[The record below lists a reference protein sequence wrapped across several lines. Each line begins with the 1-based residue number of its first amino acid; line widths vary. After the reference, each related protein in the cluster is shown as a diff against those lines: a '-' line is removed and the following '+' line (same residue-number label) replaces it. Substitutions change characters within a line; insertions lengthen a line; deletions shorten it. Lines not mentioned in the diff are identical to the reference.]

1 MTDSKQNEDDTRR
14 DAVMEELR
22 AARERLA
29 AQRNYDVRAL
39 AEEAKDRERASNRT
53 VVKSTPRRPAAAA
66 TTEESRDGTLDP
78 RTLDEIVRRVVEV
91 AQPERIVLFGSAA
104 RGDMTRH
111 GDVDLLIVKDGAD
124 ALELMSRIYRRLR
137 GAGVPVDA
145 LVVSADDVARY
156 RDSHALIVKPA
167 LREGRTVYESAR
179 ARGAGEAQ

>member
-29 AQRNYDVRAL
+29 AQRNC
-39 AEEAKDRERASNRT
+39 
-53 VVKSTPRRPAAAA
+53 
-66 TTEESRDGTLDP
+66 
-78 RTLDEIVRRVVEV
+78 
-91 AQPERIVLFGSAA
+91 
-104 RGDMTRH
+104 
-111 GDVDLLIVKDGAD
+111 
-124 ALELMSRIYRRLR
+124 
-137 GAGVPVDA
+137 VDA

-156 RDSHALIVKPA
+156 RDSHALVVKPA